1 MNCKLTIKVDLMLQD
16 FNSTAWEEVI
26 VENDIKLVIWIGAIK
41 FN

>member
-1 MNCKLTIKVDLMLQD
+1 MLQD

-41 FN
+41 FKWS